1 MNFARSFSCADH
13 RHTAAVKGLAF
24 RGVVT
29 LLGAGVCA
37 AYSFQNACTLQLRL
51 QGVFGV
57 QIGGAK
63 RRPLGGGGTA

>member
-1 MNFARSFSCADH
+1 MNFTRSFSCADH
-13 RHTAAVKGLAF
+13 RHTAAVKGLDF

-37 AYSFQNACTLQLRL
+37 AYSFQNACTRQLHL